1 MGKLCN
7 FAGTMLVILVILI
20 SAPFFIPALFGIQS
34 FSVLTGSMEPMY
46 PKNSV
51 VYVKTT
57 DPGDIGIGDIITFYK
72 NADSNEVITHRVVRV
87 DREKQAFHTKGDAN
101 KSEDVEEV
109 SYSRVVGRVVYTVP
123 HIGFIAMFVQ
133 TTAGKVCEVVV
144 LIAGAML
151 WYISALLKKDKK
163 AEKN

>member
-7 FAGTMLVILVILI
+7 FAGTLLIVMVILI
-20 SAPFFIPALFGIQS
+20 SAPFFIPGLFGIQS

-57 DPGDIGIGDIITFYK
+57 EPEDIEVGDIITFYK
-72 NADSNEVITHRVVRV
+72 NADSDEVITHRVMRL
-87 DREKQAFHTKGDAN
+87 DREKQKFHTKGDAN

-109 SYSRVVGRVVYTVP
+109 SYSRVIGKVVYTVP

-133 TTAGKVCEVVV
+133 TTAGKVCEVIV
-144 LIAGAML
+144 LIAGVLL
-151 WYISALLKKDKK
+151 WYIASLLKKGRKT
-163 AEKN
+163 AES